1 MVNDSISRF
10 LIDNS
15 NVRGEVVHL
24 SESWQEML
32 RRADYPHSVRKLL
45 GEACAATA
53 LLAETIKFDGALTL
67 QARGTGPVELLV
79 VQVTSDNTLRGMAK
93 YKDDVQGETLQ
104 ELLGDGQMA
113 ITIEMGEH
121 MQDYQGIVPL
131 QGERLQDAIG
141 AYFEQSEQLPTH
153 IWLAADERGAAGL
166 LVQKLPQAEKDEELD
181 DELWT
186 RVNQFAAT
194 VKPEEL
200 LELNADTLL
209 YRLFNEEEVRVFDPV
224 ELSFAC
230 SCSRERT
237 ANAIKSLGQ
246 AEAEQIIHE
255 EGKINIQCQFCQASY
270 DFDDI
275 DVKSLFEASASSSH
289 LSH

>member
-32 RRADYPHSVRKLL
+32 RRADYPHSVRQLL

-93 YKDDVQGETLQ
+93 CKDDVQGETLQ

-113 ITIEMGEH
+113 ITIEMGEN

-141 AYFEQSEQLPTH
+141 AYFENSEQLPTH
-153 IWLAADERGAAGL
+153 IWLAADESSAAGL
-166 LVQKLPQAEKDEELD
+166 LVQKLPGEEVD

-194 VKPEEL
+194 VKPQEL

-209 YRLFNEEEVRVFDPV
+209 YRLFHEEEVRVFDPV
-224 ELSFAC
+224 DLSFAC

-237 ANAIKSLGQ
+237 GNAIKSLGQ
-246 AEAEQIIHE
+246 EEAEEIIRE
-255 EGKINIQCQFCQASY
+255 EGKIDIQCQFCQANY
-270 DFDDI
+270 EFDAV
-275 DVKSLFEASASSSH
+275 DVKALFEVSASGSDSSH
-289 LSH
+289 QG